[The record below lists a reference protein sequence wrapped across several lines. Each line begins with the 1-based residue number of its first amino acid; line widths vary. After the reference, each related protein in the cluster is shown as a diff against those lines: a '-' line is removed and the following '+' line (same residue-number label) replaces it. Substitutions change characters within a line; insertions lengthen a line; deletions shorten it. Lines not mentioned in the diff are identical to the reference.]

1 MGEGGSPGGVVG
13 GVGGGGARLAHT
25 SEKHPR
31 AILGELSALR
41 RHRELCDVVLNV
53 ANRKLFAHRV
63 ILSACS
69 PYFRAMSRA
78 SWRSPEPRKS
88 QSAINVQ
95 ALLPAACLLQLQ
107 EIQDVC
113 CEFLKRQLD
122 CSNCLGIRAF
132 ADTHSCRE
140 LLRIAADKFT
150 QQNFPEVMES
160 EEFLLLPAAQLIDIV
175 SSDELNV
182 RSEEQ
187 TFQAVMSWVKYNV
200 AERRQHLAQVLQH
213 VRLPLLSPKFLVGT
227 VSSELLVRSDD
238 ACRDLLDEAKNYLLL
253 PQERPLMQGPRTR
266 PRRPARRGRYASAHA
281 DADAVLVT
289 DTVTDVYTITD
300 VVSAVRGGRVV
311 LGRRD
316 RVGGAVRPAGGR
328 VEDGGADVQAA
339 LRRVGVAVLHDLL
352 YAVGGPRRPELPQQH
367 RALRPADQPVVRRG
381 GATSSCRTSVGVAV
395 LEGALYAVGGQDGV
409 QCLSHVERYDPKEN
423 RWAKVAPMAT
433 RRLGVAVAVLG
444 AHLYAVGGSDGQAPL
459 NTVERYDPRANR
471 WTAVAPMATR
481 RKHLGA
487 AVFDGH
493 IYAVGGRDDCTEL
506 SSAERYEPS
515 TDTWSPVVAMTSRR
529 SGVGLAVVNGQ
540 LYAVGGVRR
549 YRLPQVYRG
558 VRPGIKPV
566 APVRRHE
573 LQTTRWWRGRHARAA
588 PRPALRVESQRLGG
602 MNHPPRCKI
611 APLLS
616 YKVKTLLILFY
627 C

>member
-1 MGEGGSPGGVVG
+1 MGEGGSPGG
-13 GVGGGGARLAHT
+13 GARLSHT

-31 AILGELSALR
+31 AVLGELSALR

-69 PYFRAMSRA
+69 PYFRAMFTGELAESRA
-78 SWRSPEPRKS
+78 TEVTIRDVDEQAMEQLVEFCYTAHIVVEES
-88 QSAINVQ
+88 NVQ

-140 LLRIAADKFT
+140 LLRIADKFT

-227 VSSELLVRSDD
+227 VSSELLIRSDD

-266 PRRPARRGRYASAHA
+266 PRKPTRRGE
-281 DADAVLVT
+281 VLF
-289 DTVTDVYTITD
+289 
-300 VVSAVRGGRVV
+300 A
-311 LGRRD
+311 
-316 RVGGAVRPAGGR
+316 VGGWCSGDAIAS
-328 VEDGGADVQAA
+328 VERFDPQTAEWKMVAPMSK
-339 LRRVGVAVLHDLL
+339 RRCGVGVAVLHDLL
-352 YAVGGPRRPELPQQH
+352 YAVGGHDGQSYLNSIERYDPQTNQWC
-367 RALRPADQPVVRRG
+367 
-381 GATSSCRTSVGVAV
+381 GAVAPTSSCRTSVGVAV
-395 LEGALYAVGGQDGV
+395 LDGALYAVGGQDGV
-409 QCLSHVERYDPKEN
+409 QCLNHVERYEPKEN
-423 RWAKVAPMAT
+423 RWTKVAAMTT

-444 AHLYAVGGSDGQAPL
+444 GALYAVGGSDGQSPL
-459 NTVERYDPRANR
+459 NTVERYDPRANK
-471 WTAVAPMATR
+471 WTPVAPMSTR
-481 RKHLGA
+481 RKHLGC
-487 AVFDGH
+487 AVFDGQ

-506 SSAERYEPS
+506 SSAERYDPAA
-515 TDTWSPVVAMTSRR
+515 DAWSPVVAMTSRR

-540 LYAVGGVRR
+540 LYAVGGFDGTAYLKSIEVFDPESNQWRLCGAMN
-549 YRLPQVYRG
+549 YR
-558 VRPGIKPV
+558 
-566 APVRRHE
+566 
-573 LQTTRWWRGRHARAA
+573 
-588 PRPALRVESQRLGG
+588 RLGG
-602 MNHPPRCKI
+602 GVGVMRAPHHDNHYIWNRKD
-611 APLLS
+611 S
-616 YKVKTLLILFY
+616 VV
-627 C
+627 